1 MSETRFKIGELA
13 RHAGVTPRTIHYYV
27 HIGLLPPPKGGGRYS
42 YYTEEHLRR
51 LRIIRQLQRY
61 FIPLRRIKEALR
73 LKSLEELE
81 EEVARAH
88 RVAHEYRDALRTAI
102 PMTPER
108 TTWERIVLQDG
119 LELHY
124 RLPMATGVQQFIE
137 FILQH
142 ARTWP
147 PAEPSEGPDAGGGVR
162 G

>member
-1 MSETRFKIGELA
+1 MPETRFKIGELA
-13 RHAGVTPRTIHYYV
+13 RQAGVTPRTVHYYV
-27 HIGLLPPPKGGGRYS
+27 HMGLLPPPRGRGRYS

-73 LKSLEELE
+73 LKSLEEIE
-81 EEVARAH
+81 EEVARTH
-88 RVAHEYRDALRTAI
+88 RVVHEYRDALRAVMPTA
-102 PMTPER
+102 PER

-124 RLPMATGVQQFIE
+124 RLPMATGVQQFVE

-147 PAEPSEGPDAGGGVR
+147 REGPPEGAGGSGEA
-162 G
+162 GQ